1 MLKTKKK
8 THNTNIANMKTVIGT
23 QTDKQ
28 TNLKAMKPSPKRKV
42 FYVGRLDQQCTAK
55 ELSEHINEL
64 KIETS
69 AEFRVCI
76 YETDSAE
83 FMNAEN
89 WPDQIIVREWC
100 FNDLSANVV
109 NDLKSKRGGGV
120 GVFIKHDIKYVVNDN
135 SAFDDEN
142 VDVLCVD
149 IESGHASSR
158 GVLKVIAI
166 YRPPNYKFEPF
177 LNKINLILHAIKP
190 ADKTVIVGDFNVNL
204 LDNDSNDSKDFQ
216 NLLFS
221 FCLEITLH
229 Q

>member
-28 TNLKAMKPSPKRKV
+28 TNLKAMKPSPKRIV

-55 ELSEHINEL
+55 ELSEHINGL

-69 AEFRVCI
+69 AAFRVCI

-89 WPDQIIVREWC
+89 WPDQIIVRER
-100 FNDLSANVV
+100 
-109 NDLKSKRGGGV
+109 KSKRGGGV

-149 IESGHASSR
+149 IESGHASPR
-158 GVLKVIAI
+158 GVLK
-166 YRPPNYKFEPF
+166 
-177 LNKINLILHAIKP
+177 
-190 ADKTVIVGDFNVNL
+190 
-204 LDNDSNDSKDFQ
+204 
-216 NLLFS
+216 
-221 FCLEITLH
+221 
-229 Q
+229 